1 MEGRKMSK
9 SSLSVLAKAVAS
21 KRGLTQAEAER
32 FIATMFEVAGAGIQ
46 EDKLL
51 KMKWLGTFK
60 ITSVKDRESVDVNTG
75 ERILIEGRDKIS
87 FTPDNILKEIINK
100 PFAQFETV
108 VVNDGVDFSDIDEKF
123 ANMEREEELQL
134 QKEQELQLLKGQECH
149 DEEVVQEEQN
159 AELPQ
164 KAELSQEE
172 EHSQEV
178 ELNEDLPQEEELS
191 QEEEHSQEVELNEEL
206 PQEAKK
212 SQESLLDAELESQ
225 EGGQKDELPQEV
237 NTPISEET
245 VALSSEL
252 KNAEI
257 SEDDIPETSEDNIS
271 QTSEDDIPETSEDDI
286 PETSEDN
293 ISQTSEDTISKTEE
307 NGIPEEVG
315 MLISHLKENGSA
327 AEEIERVEEA
337 KVKEEAEAPK
347 AAEAHVEKTPAEEKI
362 VVSQSDVENKKQSE
376 YDETLDEDE
385 AYASDRHHFVIPKY
399 VVALVCVVFVALL
412 GGLCWFAFIY
422 GKMQARQ
429 EQMEMQLKAIKP
441 QPQPKPKPKV
451 VAPVDT
457 AKSVA
462 SLDDKTDA
470 ENAPVN
476 GAQANNEQTDHSQLA
491 MKKKAKQDSIRMA
504 QANNAVK
511 MAEKASEYLNDPRI
525 RTGAY
530 RIVGVEKTVTVK
542 SGQTLAGLSKLYLGP
557 GMECYMQAIN
567 GCSEIKSGQ
576 KVKIPKLEL
585 KRKGKKN

>member
-1 MEGRKMSK
+1 MEGRKMNK

-87 FTPDNILKEIINK
+87 FTPDNIMKEIINK

-123 ANMEREEELQL
+123 ANMEREEELLL
-134 QKEQELQLLKGQECH
+134 QKEQERH
-149 DEEVVQEEQN
+149 DDEVVLEEQN
-159 AELPQ
+159 AEQPQELDQNVRQSREEEQSQENLPD
-164 KAELSQEE
+164 AELQSQENLPDAE
-172 EHSQEV
+172 LQSQDDGEK
-178 ELNEDLPQEEELS
+178 NDL
-191 QEEEHSQEVELNEEL
+191 
-206 PQEAKK
+206 
-212 SQESLLDAELESQ
+212 SQESLLNEELTQ
-225 EGGQKDELPQEV
+225 ENNQKVEQPQEV
-237 NTPISEET
+237 KSPISEEN

-252 KNAEI
+252 KNV
-257 SEDDIPETSEDNIS
+257 ETSADDF
-271 QTSEDDIPETSEDDI
+271 SET
-286 PETSEDN
+286 
-293 ISQTSEDTISKTEE
+293 
-307 NGIPEEVG
+307 
-315 MLISHLKENGSA
+315 
-327 AEEIERVEEA
+327 
-337 KVKEEAEAPK
+337 
-347 AAEAHVEKTPAEEKI
+347 
-362 VVSQSDVENKKQSE
+362 
-376 YDETLDEDE
+376 
-385 AYASDRHHFVIPKY
+385 YASDRHHLVIPKY

-412 GGLCWFAFIY
+412 GGLCWFAFTY

-429 EQMEMQLKAIKP
+429 EQMEMQLKATQSQSKP
-441 QPQPKPKPKV
+441 
-451 VAPVDT
+451 VAAVPVDT
-457 AKSVA
+457 EKSVA
-462 SLDDKTDA
+462 SSDEKDLSAKMDVESA
-470 ENAPVN
+470 QAN
-476 GAQANNEQTDHSQLA
+476 GAQANNAQADHAQLA

-530 RIVGVEKTVTVK
+530 RIVGVEKTVTAK

-567 GCSEIKSGQ
+567 GCSEIKTGQ

>member
-32 FIATMFEVAGAGIQ
+32 FIATMFEVAGDGIQ

-108 VVNDGVDFSDIDEKF
+108 VVNDGIDFSDIDEKF
-123 ANMEREEELQL
+123 ANMEREEEELQL
-134 QKEQELQLLKGQECH
+134 QKEQECH

-159 AELPQ
+159 AEQPQ
-164 KAELSQEE
+164 KEELSQEEEQPREE

-178 ELNEDLPQEEELS
+178 ELNEDLS
-191 QEEEHSQEVELNEEL
+191 
-206 PQEAKK
+206 QEAKK
-212 SQESLLDAELESQ
+212 SQESLLDAELQSQ
-225 EGGQKDELPQEV
+225 EGGQKDELSQEV

-257 SEDDIPETSEDNIS
+257 SEDDISETSEDNIS
-271 QTSEDDIPETSEDDI
+271 QTSD
-286 PETSEDN
+286 
-293 ISQTSEDTISKTEE
+293 DTISKTEE

-315 MLISHLKENGSA
+315 ILISHLKENESE

-337 KVKEEAEAPK
+337 KVKEEAEVPK
-347 AAEAHVEKTPAEEKI
+347 AAEAHVEKTPEEAKV
-362 VVSQSDVENKKQSE
+362 VVSQSNVENKKQPE

-385 AYASDRHHFVIPKY
+385 AYASDHHHLVIPKY
-399 VVALVCVVFVALL
+399 VVALVSVVFVALL

-462 SLDDKTDA
+462 SSDDKTDA
-470 ENAPVN
+470 ENALAN
-476 GAQANNEQTDHSQLA
+476 GAQANNEQTDHAQLA
-491 MKKKAKQDSIRMA
+491 MKKKVKQDSIRMA

-511 MAEKASEYLNDPRI
+511 MAEKASVYLNDPRI

-530 RIVGVEKTVTVK
+530 RIVGVEKTVTAK

-567 GCSEIKSGQ
+567 GCSEIKPGQ

>member
-32 FIATMFEVAGAGIQ
+32 FIATMFEVAGDGIQ

-108 VVNDGVDFSDIDEKF
+108 VVNDGIDFSDIDEKF
-123 ANMEREEELQL
+123 ANMEREEEELQL
-134 QKEQELQLLKGQECH
+134 QKEQECH
-149 DEEVVQEEQN
+149 DEEVVKEEQ
-159 AELPQ
+159 PR
-164 KAELSQEE
+164 EE

-178 ELNEDLPQEEELS
+178 EQNENLS
-191 QEEEHSQEVELNEEL
+191 
-206 PQEAKK
+206 QEAKK
-212 SQESLLDAELESQ
+212 SQESLLDAELQSQ
-225 EGGQKDELPQEV
+225 EGGQKDELSQEA

-257 SEDDIPETSEDNIS
+257 SEDDISETSEDNIS
-271 QTSEDDIPETSEDDI
+271 QTSD
-286 PETSEDN
+286 
-293 ISQTSEDTISKTEE
+293 DTISKTEE

-315 MLISHLKENGSA
+315 MLISHLKENESE
-327 AEEIERVEEA
+327 AEEIERVEEV
-337 KVKEEAEAPK
+337 KVKEEAEVPK
-347 AAEAHVEKTPAEEKI
+347 AAEAHVEKTPAEAKV
-362 VVSQSDVENKKQSE
+362 VVSQSNVENKKQPE

-385 AYASDRHHFVIPKY
+385 AYASDRHHLVIPKY
-399 VVALVCVVFVALL
+399 VVALVSVVFVALL

-441 QPQPKPKPKV
+441 QPQPKPKPTV

-462 SLDDKTDA
+462 SSDDKTDA
-470 ENAPVN
+470 ENVQAN
-476 GAQANNEQTDHSQLA
+476 GAQANNEQTDHAQLA

-511 MAEKASEYLNDPRI
+511 MAEKASVYLNDPRI

-530 RIVGVEKTVTVK
+530 RIVGVEKTVTAK

-567 GCSEIKSGQ
+567 GCSEIKPGQ

>member
-32 FIATMFEVAGAGIQ
+32 FIATMFEVAGDGIQ

-108 VVNDGVDFSDIDEKF
+108 VVNDGIDFSDIDEKF
-123 ANMEREEELQL
+123 ANMEREEEELQL
-134 QKEQELQLLKGQECH
+134 QKEQECHDEKEQECH

-159 AELPQ
+159 AEQPQ
-164 KAELSQEE
+164 KEDLSQEEEQPREE
-172 EHSQEV
+172 EHSQEF
-178 ELNEDLPQEEELS
+178 ELNEDLS
-191 QEEEHSQEVELNEEL
+191 
-206 PQEAKK
+206 QEAKK
-212 SQESLLDAELESQ
+212 SQESLLDAELQSQ
-225 EGGQKDELPQEV
+225 EGGQKDELSQEA

-257 SEDDIPETSEDNIS
+257 SEDDISETSEDNIS
-271 QTSEDDIPETSEDDI
+271 QTSD
-286 PETSEDN
+286 
-293 ISQTSEDTISKTEE
+293 DTISKTEE

-315 MLISHLKENGSA
+315 ILISHLKENESE

-337 KVKEEAEAPK
+337 KVKEEPEVPK
-347 AAEAHVEKTPAEEKI
+347 AAEAHVEKTPAEAK
-362 VVSQSDVENKKQSE
+362 VVASQSNVEDKKQPE
-376 YDETLDEDE
+376 YAETLDEDE
-385 AYASDRHHFVIPKY
+385 AYASDHHHLVIPKY
-399 VVALVCVVFVALL
+399 VVALVSVVFVALL

-441 QPQPKPKPKV
+441 QPQPKPKPTV

-462 SLDDKTDA
+462 SSDDKTDA
-470 ENAPVN
+470 ENALAN
-476 GAQANNEQTDHSQLA
+476 GAQANNEQTDHAQLA

-511 MAEKASEYLNDPRI
+511 MAEKASVYLNDPRI

-530 RIVGVEKTVTVK
+530 RIVGVEKTVTAK

-567 GCSEIKSGQ
+567 GCSEIKPGQ

>member
-32 FIATMFEVAGAGIQ
+32 FIATMFEVAGDGIQ

-108 VVNDGVDFSDIDEKF
+108 VVNDGIDFSDIDEKF
-123 ANMEREEELQL
+123 ANMEREEEELQL
-134 QKEQELQLLKGQECH
+134 QKEQECH

-159 AELPQ
+159 AEQPQ
-164 KAELSQEE
+164 K
-172 EHSQEV
+172 
-178 ELNEDLPQEEELS
+178 EELS
-191 QEEEHSQEVELNEEL
+191 QEEEHSQEVELNENL
-206 PQEAKK
+206 SQEAKK
-212 SQESLLDAELESQ
+212 SQESLLDAELQSQ
-225 EGGQKDELPQEV
+225 EGGQKDELSQEV

-257 SEDDIPETSEDNIS
+257 SEDDISETSEDNIS
-271 QTSEDDIPETSEDDI
+271 QTSD
-286 PETSEDN
+286 
-293 ISQTSEDTISKTEE
+293 DTISKTEE

-315 MLISHLKENGSA
+315 MLISHLKENKSE

-337 KVKEEAEAPK
+337 KVKEEAEVPK
-347 AAEAHVEKTPAEEKI
+347 AAEAHVEKTPAEEKV
-362 VVSQSDVENKKQSE
+362 VVSQSNVENKKQSE

-412 GGLCWFAFIY
+412 GGLCWFAFTY

-462 SLDDKTDA
+462 SSDDKTDA
-470 ENAPVN
+470 ENVLAN
-476 GAQANNEQTDHSQLA
+476 GAQANNEQTDHAQLA

-511 MAEKASEYLNDPRI
+511 MAEKASVYLNDPRI

-530 RIVGVEKTVTVK
+530 RIVGVEKTMTAK

-567 GCSEIKSGQ
+567 GCSEIKPGQ

>member
-32 FIATMFEVAGAGIQ
+32 FIATMFEVAGDGIQ

-108 VVNDGVDFSDIDEKF
+108 VVNDGIDFSDIDEKF
-123 ANMEREEELQL
+123 ANMEREEEELQL
-134 QKEQELQLLKGQECH
+134 QKEQECH
-149 DEEVVQEEQN
+149 DEEVVQEEQ
-159 AELPQ
+159 PQ
-164 KAELSQEE
+164 K
-172 EHSQEV
+172 
-178 ELNEDLPQEEELS
+178 EELS
-191 QEEEHSQEVELNEEL
+191 QEEEQ
-206 PQEAKK
+206 PR
-212 SQESLLDAELESQ
+212 ESLLDAELQSQ
-225 EGGQKDELPQEV
+225 EGGQKDELSQEA

-257 SEDDIPETSEDNIS
+257 SEDNISVTSEDNIS
-271 QTSEDDIPETSEDDI
+271 QTSD
-286 PETSEDN
+286 
-293 ISQTSEDTISKTEE
+293 DTISKTEE

-315 MLISHLKENGSA
+315 MLISHLKENKSE

-337 KVKEEAEAPK
+337 KVKEEAEVPK
-347 AAEAHVEKTPAEEKI
+347 AAEAYVEETPAEAK
-362 VVSQSDVENKKQSE
+362 VVASQSNVENKKQPE

-385 AYASDRHHFVIPKY
+385 AHASDRHHLVIPKY
-399 VVALVCVVFVALL
+399 VVALVSVVFVALL

-462 SLDDKTDA
+462 SSDDKTDA
-470 ENAPVN
+470 ENALAN
-476 GAQANNEQTDHSQLA
+476 GAQTDNEQTDHAQLA

-511 MAEKASEYLNDPRI
+511 MAEKASVYLNDPRI

-530 RIVGVEKTVTVK
+530 RIVGVEKTVTAK
-542 SGQTLAGLSKLYLGP
+542 SGQTLAGLSKLYLGS

-567 GCSEIKSGQ
+567 GCSEIKPGQ

>member
-32 FIATMFEVAGAGIQ
+32 FIATMFEVAGDGIQ

-108 VVNDGVDFSDIDEKF
+108 VVNDGIDFSDIDEKF
-123 ANMEREEELQL
+123 ANMEREEEELQL
-134 QKEQELQLLKGQECH
+134 QKEQECH

-159 AELPQ
+159 AEQPQ
-164 KAELSQEE
+164 KEELPREE

-178 ELNEDLPQEEELS
+178 GLNEDLS
-191 QEEEHSQEVELNEEL
+191 
-206 PQEAKK
+206 QEAKK
-212 SQESLLDAELESQ
+212 SQESLLDAELQSQ
-225 EGGQKDELPQEV
+225 EGGQKDDLSQEA

-257 SEDDIPETSEDNIS
+257 SEDDISETSEDNIS
-271 QTSEDDIPETSEDDI
+271 QTSD
-286 PETSEDN
+286 
-293 ISQTSEDTISKTEE
+293 DTISKTEE

-315 MLISHLKENGSA
+315 MLISHLKKNESE

-337 KVKEEAEAPK
+337 KVKEEAEVPK
-347 AAEAHVEKTPAEEKI
+347 AAEAHVEKTPAEAK
-362 VVSQSDVENKKQSE
+362 VVASQSNVEDKKQPE

-385 AYASDRHHFVIPKY
+385 AYASDHHHLVIPKY
-399 VVALVCVVFVALL
+399 VVALVSVVFVALL

-441 QPQPKPKPKV
+441 HPQPKPKPTV

-462 SLDDKTDA
+462 SSDDKTDA
-470 ENAPVN
+470 ANALAN
-476 GAQANNEQTDHSQLA
+476 GAQANNEQTDHAQLA

-511 MAEKASEYLNDPRI
+511 MAEKASVYLNDPRI

-530 RIVGVEKTVTVK
+530 RIVGVEKTVTAK

-567 GCSEIKSGQ
+567 GCSEIKPGQ

>member
-1 MEGRKMSK
+1 MSK

-32 FIATMFEVAGAGIQ
+32 FIATMFEVAGDGIQ

-87 FTPDNILKEIINK
+87 FTPDNILKEIVNK

-108 VVNDGVDFSDIDEKF
+108 VVNDGIDFSDIDEKF
-123 ANMEREEELQL
+123 ANMEREEEELQL
-134 QKEQELQLLKGQECH
+134 QKEQECH
-149 DEEVVQEEQN
+149 DEEMVQEEQN
-159 AELPQ
+159 AEQPQ
-164 KAELSQEE
+164 
-172 EHSQEV
+172 
-178 ELNEDLPQEEELS
+178 NEDLS
-191 QEEEHSQEVELNEEL
+191 
-206 PQEAKK
+206 QEAKK
-212 SQESLLDAELESQ
+212 SQESLLDAELQSL
-225 EGGQKDELPQEV
+225 EGGQKDELSQEV

-257 SEDDIPETSEDNIS
+257 SEDDISETSEDNIS
-271 QTSEDDIPETSEDDI
+271 QTSD
-286 PETSEDN
+286 
-293 ISQTSEDTISKTEE
+293 DTISKTEE

-315 MLISHLKENGSA
+315 MLISHLKKNESE
-327 AEEIERVEEA
+327 AEEIEKVEET
-337 KVKEEAEAPK
+337 KVKEEAEVPK
-347 AAEAHVEKTPAEEKI
+347 AAEAHVEKTPEEAKV
-362 VVSQSDVENKKQSE
+362 VVSQSNVENKKQPE

-385 AYASDRHHFVIPKY
+385 AYASDHHHLVIPKY
-399 VVALVCVVFVALL
+399 VVALVSVVFVALL

-441 QPQPKPKPKV
+441 QPQPKPKPTV

-462 SLDDKTDA
+462 SSDDKTDA
-470 ENAPVN
+470 ENVLAN
-476 GAQANNEQTDHSQLA
+476 GAQANNEQTDHAQLA

-511 MAEKASEYLNDPRI
+511 MAEKASVYLNDPRI

-530 RIVGVEKTVTVK
+530 RIVGVEKTVTAK

-567 GCSEIKSGQ
+567 GCSEIKPGQ

>member
-32 FIATMFEVAGAGIQ
+32 FIATMFEVAGDGIQ

-108 VVNDGVDFSDIDEKF
+108 VVNDGIDFSDIDEKF
-123 ANMEREEELQL
+123 ANMEREEEELQL
-134 QKEQELQLLKGQECH
+134 QKEQECH

-159 AELPQ
+159 AEQPQ
-164 KAELSQEE
+164 KEELSQEEEQPREE

-178 ELNEDLPQEEELS
+178 ELNEDLS
-191 QEEEHSQEVELNEEL
+191 
-206 PQEAKK
+206 QEAKK
-212 SQESLLDAELESQ
+212 SQESLLDAELQSQ
-225 EGGQKDELPQEV
+225 EGGQKDELSQEA

-257 SEDDIPETSEDNIS
+257 SEDDISETSEDNIS
-271 QTSEDDIPETSEDDI
+271 QTSD
-286 PETSEDN
+286 
-293 ISQTSEDTISKTEE
+293 DTISKTEE

-315 MLISHLKENGSA
+315 MLISHLKKNESE

-337 KVKEEAEAPK
+337 KVKEEAEVPK
-347 AAEAHVEKTPAEEKI
+347 AAEAHVEKTPEEAK
-362 VVSQSDVENKKQSE
+362 VVASQSNVEDKKQPE
-376 YDETLDEDE
+376 YDETFDEDE
-385 AYASDRHHFVIPKY
+385 AYASDHHHLVIPKY
-399 VVALVCVVFVALL
+399 VVALVSVVFVALL

-441 QPQPKPKPKV
+441 QPQPKPKPTV

-462 SLDDKTDA
+462 SSDDKTDA
-470 ENAPVN
+470 ENALAN
-476 GAQANNEQTDHSQLA
+476 GAQTNNEQTDHAQLA

-511 MAEKASEYLNDPRI
+511 MAEKASVYLNDPRI

-530 RIVGVEKTVTVK
+530 RIVGVEKTMTAK
-542 SGQTLAGLSKLYLGP
+542 SGQTLAGLSKHYLGP

-567 GCSEIKSGQ
+567 GCSEIKPGQ

>member
-1 MEGRKMSK
+1 MSK

-32 FIATMFEVAGAGIQ
+32 FIATMFEVAGDGIQ

-108 VVNDGVDFSDIDEKF
+108 VVNDGIDFSDIDEKF
-123 ANMEREEELQL
+123 ANMEREEEELQL
-134 QKEQELQLLKGQECH
+134 QKEQECH

-159 AELPQ
+159 AEQPQ
-164 KAELSQEE
+164 KEELSQEEEQPREE

-178 ELNEDLPQEEELS
+178 ELNEDLS
-191 QEEEHSQEVELNEEL
+191 
-206 PQEAKK
+206 QEAKK
-212 SQESLLDAELESQ
+212 SQESLLDAELQSQ
-225 EGGQKDELPQEV
+225 EGGQKDELSQEA

-257 SEDDIPETSEDNIS
+257 SEDDISETSEDNIS
-271 QTSEDDIPETSEDDI
+271 QTSD
-286 PETSEDN
+286 
-293 ISQTSEDTISKTEE
+293 DTISKTEE

-315 MLISHLKENGSA
+315 ILISHLKENESE

-337 KVKEEAEAPK
+337 KVKEEAEVPK
-347 AAEAHVEKTPAEEKI
+347 AAEAHVEKTPEEAKV
-362 VVSQSDVENKKQSE
+362 VVSQSNVENKKQPE

-385 AYASDRHHFVIPKY
+385 AYASDRHHLVIPKY
-399 VVALVCVVFVALL
+399 VVALVSVVFVALL

-441 QPQPKPKPKV
+441 QPQPKPKPTV

-462 SLDDKTDA
+462 SSDDKTDA
-470 ENAPVN
+470 ENALAN
-476 GAQANNEQTDHSQLA
+476 GAQANNEQTDHAQLA

-511 MAEKASEYLNDPRI
+511 MAEKASVYLNDPRI

-530 RIVGVEKTVTVK
+530 RIVGVEKTVTAK

-567 GCSEIKSGQ
+567 GCSEIKPGQ

>member
-1 MEGRKMSK
+1 MSK

-32 FIATMFEVAGAGIQ
+32 FIATMFEVAGDGIQ

-108 VVNDGVDFSDIDEKF
+108 VVNDGIDFSDIDEKF
-123 ANMEREEELQL
+123 ANMEREEEELQL
-134 QKEQELQLLKGQECH
+134 QKEQECH

-164 KAELSQEE
+164 KEELSQEEEQPREE

-178 ELNEDLPQEEELS
+178 ELNENLS
-191 QEEEHSQEVELNEEL
+191 
-206 PQEAKK
+206 QEAKK
-212 SQESLLDAELESQ
+212 SQESLLDAELQSQ
-225 EGGQKDELPQEV
+225 EGGQKDELSQEV

-257 SEDDIPETSEDNIS
+257 SEDDISETSEDNIS
-271 QTSEDDIPETSEDDI
+271 QTSD
-286 PETSEDN
+286 
-293 ISQTSEDTISKTEE
+293 DTISKTEE

-315 MLISHLKENGSA
+315 MLISHLKKNESE
-327 AEEIERVEEA
+327 AEEIEKVEET
-337 KVKEEAEAPK
+337 KVKEEAEVPK
-347 AAEAHVEKTPAEEKI
+347 AAEAHVEKTPEEAKV
-362 VVSQSDVENKKQSE
+362 VVSQSNVENKKQPE

-385 AYASDRHHFVIPKY
+385 AYASDHHHLVIPKY
-399 VVALVCVVFVALL
+399 VVALVSVVFVALL

-441 QPQPKPKPKV
+441 HPQPKTKPTV

-462 SLDDKTDA
+462 SSDDKTDA
-470 ENAPVN
+470 ENALAN
-476 GAQANNEQTDHSQLA
+476 GAQANNEQTDHAQLA

-511 MAEKASEYLNDPRI
+511 MAEKASVYLNDPRI

-530 RIVGVEKTVTVK
+530 RIVGVEKTVTAK
-542 SGQTLAGLSKLYLGP
+542 SGQTLAGLSKHYLGP

-567 GCSEIKSGQ
+567 GCSEIKPGQ

>member
-1 MEGRKMSK
+1 MSK

-32 FIATMFEVAGAGIQ
+32 FIATMFEVAGDGIQ

-75 ERILIEGRDKIS
+75 ERILIEGRDKTS

-108 VVNDGVDFSDIDEKF
+108 VVNDGIDFSDIDEKF
-123 ANMEREEELQL
+123 ANMEREEEELQL
-134 QKEQELQLLKGQECH
+134 QKEQECH
-149 DEEVVQEEQN
+149 DEEVVQEEQ
-159 AELPQ
+159 PQ
-164 KAELSQEE
+164 KEELSQEEEQPREE

-178 ELNEDLPQEEELS
+178 ELNEDLS
-191 QEEEHSQEVELNEEL
+191 
-206 PQEAKK
+206 QEAKK
-212 SQESLLDAELESQ
+212 SQESLLDAELHSQ
-225 EGGQKDELPQEV
+225 EGGQKDELSQEA

-257 SEDDIPETSEDNIS
+257 SEDNISVTSEDNIS
-271 QTSEDDIPETSEDDI
+271 QTSD
-286 PETSEDN
+286 
-293 ISQTSEDTISKTEE
+293 DTISKTEE

-315 MLISHLKENGSA
+315 MLISHLKENKSE

-337 KVKEEAEAPK
+337 KVKEEAEVPK
-347 AAEAHVEKTPAEEKI
+347 AAEAYVEETPTEAKV
-362 VVSQSDVENKKQSE
+362 VVSQSNVENKKQPE

-385 AYASDRHHFVIPKY
+385 AHASDRHHLVIPKY
-399 VVALVCVVFVALL
+399 VVALVSVVFVALL

-441 QPQPKPKPKV
+441 QPQPKPKPTV
-451 VAPVDT
+451 VAPVDI

-462 SLDDKTDA
+462 SSDDKTDA
-470 ENAPVN
+470 ENVLAN
-476 GAQANNEQTDHSQLA
+476 GAQANNEQTDHAQLA

-511 MAEKASEYLNDPRI
+511 MAEKASVYLNDPRI

-530 RIVGVEKTVTVK
+530 RIVGVEKTVTAK

-567 GCSEIKSGQ
+567 GCSEIKPGQ

>member
-1 MEGRKMSK
+1 MSK

-32 FIATMFEVAGAGIQ
+32 FIATMFEVAGDGIQ

-108 VVNDGVDFSDIDEKF
+108 VVNDGIDFSDIDEKF
-123 ANMEREEELQL
+123 ANMEREEEELQL
-134 QKEQELQLLKGQECH
+134 QKEQECH
-149 DEEVVQEEQN
+149 DEELVQEEQN

-164 KAELSQEE
+164 KEDLSQEEEQPREE

-178 ELNEDLPQEEELS
+178 ELNENLS
-191 QEEEHSQEVELNEEL
+191 
-206 PQEAKK
+206 QEAKK
-212 SQESLLDAELESQ
+212 SQESLLDAELQSQ
-225 EGGQKDELPQEV
+225 EGGQKDELSQEA

-257 SEDDIPETSEDNIS
+257 SEDDISETSEDNIS
-271 QTSEDDIPETSEDDI
+271 QTSD
-286 PETSEDN
+286 
-293 ISQTSEDTISKTEE
+293 DTISKTEE

-315 MLISHLKENGSA
+315 MLISHLKENKSE
-327 AEEIERVEEA
+327 AEKIERVEEA
-337 KVKEEAEAPK
+337 KVKEEAEVPK
-347 AAEAHVEKTPAEEKI
+347 AAEAYVEETPAEAKV
-362 VVSQSDVENKKQSE
+362 VVSQTNVENKKQPE

-385 AYASDRHHFVIPKY
+385 AYASDRHHLVIPKY
-399 VVALVCVVFVALL
+399 VVALVSVVFVALL

-462 SLDDKTDA
+462 SSDDKTDA
-470 ENAPVN
+470 ENVLAN
-476 GAQANNEQTDHSQLA
+476 GAQTNNEQADHAQLA

-511 MAEKASEYLNDPRI
+511 MAEKASVYLNDPRI

-530 RIVGVEKTVTVK
+530 RIVGVEKTVTAK

-567 GCSEIKSGQ
+567 GCSEIKPGQ
-576 KVKIPKLEL
+576 KVKIPKLKL

>member
-1 MEGRKMSK
+1 MNK

-134 QKEQELQLLKGQECH
+134 QKEQERH
-149 DEEVVQEEQN
+149 DDEVVLEEQN
-159 AELPQ
+159 AEQPQELDQNVRQSREEEQSQENLPD
-164 KAELSQEE
+164 AELQSQENLPDAE
-172 EHSQEV
+172 LQSQENLPDA
-178 ELNEDLPQEEELS
+178 ELQS
-191 QEEEHSQEVELNEEL
+191 QENLSDAELQSQENNLSDAELQS
-206 PQEAKK
+206 QENLSDAKLQSQDDGEK
-212 SQESLLDAELESQ
+212 NDLSQESLLNEELTQ
-225 EGGQKDELPQEV
+225 ENNQKVEQPQEV
-237 NTPISEET
+237 KSPISEEN

-252 KNAEI
+252 KNV
-257 SEDDIPETSEDNIS
+257 ETSADDF
-271 QTSEDDIPETSEDDI
+271 SET
-286 PETSEDN
+286 
-293 ISQTSEDTISKTEE
+293 
-307 NGIPEEVG
+307 
-315 MLISHLKENGSA
+315 
-327 AEEIERVEEA
+327 
-337 KVKEEAEAPK
+337 
-347 AAEAHVEKTPAEEKI
+347 
-362 VVSQSDVENKKQSE
+362 
-376 YDETLDEDE
+376 
-385 AYASDRHHFVIPKY
+385 YASDRHHLVIPKY

-412 GGLCWFAFIY
+412 GGLCWFAFTY

-441 QPQPKPKPKV
+441 QPQPKPKPTV

-457 AKSVA
+457 AKSVV
-462 SLDDKTDA
+462 SSDDKTDA
-470 ENAPVN
+470 ENAQAN
-476 GAQANNEQTDHSQLA
+476 GAQANNAQADHAQLA

-530 RIVGVEKTVTVK
+530 RIVGVEKTVTAK

-567 GCSEIKSGQ
+567 GCSEIKTGQ
-576 KVKIPKLEL
+576 KVKVPKLEL

>member
-1 MEGRKMSK
+1 MEGRKMNK

-134 QKEQELQLLKGQECH
+134 QKEQERH
-149 DEEVVQEEQN
+149 DDEVVLEEQN
-159 AELPQ
+159 AEQPQELDQNVRQSREEEQSQENLPD
-164 KAELSQEE
+164 AELQSQENLPDAE
-172 EHSQEV
+172 LQSQENLPDA
-178 ELNEDLPQEEELS
+178 ELQS
-191 QEEEHSQEVELNEEL
+191 QENLSDAELQSQENLSDAELQSQENNLSDAEL
-206 PQEAKK
+206 QSQENLSDAKLQSQDDGEK
-212 SQESLLDAELESQ
+212 NDLSQESLLNEELTQ
-225 EGGQKDELPQEV
+225 ENNQKVEQPQEV
-237 NTPISEET
+237 KSPISEEN

-252 KNAEI
+252 KNV
-257 SEDDIPETSEDNIS
+257 ETSADDF
-271 QTSEDDIPETSEDDI
+271 SET
-286 PETSEDN
+286 
-293 ISQTSEDTISKTEE
+293 
-307 NGIPEEVG
+307 
-315 MLISHLKENGSA
+315 
-327 AEEIERVEEA
+327 
-337 KVKEEAEAPK
+337 
-347 AAEAHVEKTPAEEKI
+347 
-362 VVSQSDVENKKQSE
+362 
-376 YDETLDEDE
+376 
-385 AYASDRHHFVIPKY
+385 YASDRHHLVIPKY

-412 GGLCWFAFIY
+412 GGLCWFAFTY

-441 QPQPKPKPKV
+441 QPQPKPKPTV

-457 AKSVA
+457 AKSVV
-462 SLDDKTDA
+462 SSDDKTDA
-470 ENAPVN
+470 ENAQAN
-476 GAQANNEQTDHSQLA
+476 GAQANNAQADHAQLA

-530 RIVGVEKTVTVK
+530 RIVGVEKTVTAK

-567 GCSEIKSGQ
+567 GCSEIKTGQ
-576 KVKIPKLEL
+576 KVKVPKLEL

>member
-32 FIATMFEVAGAGIQ
+32 FIATMFEVAGDGIQ

-108 VVNDGVDFSDIDEKF
+108 VVNDGIDFSDIDEKF
-123 ANMEREEELQL
+123 ANMEREEEELQL
-134 QKEQELQLLKGQECH
+134 QKEQECH

-164 KAELSQEE
+164 KEDLSQEE
-172 EHSQEV
+172 EQPREEDLSQEV
-178 ELNEDLPQEEELS
+178 ELNEDLS
-191 QEEEHSQEVELNEEL
+191 
-206 PQEAKK
+206 QEAKK
-212 SQESLLDAELESQ
+212 SQESLLDAELQSQ
-225 EGGQKDELPQEV
+225 EGGQKDELSQEV

-257 SEDDIPETSEDNIS
+257 SEDDISETSEDNIS
-271 QTSEDDIPETSEDDI
+271 QTSD
-286 PETSEDN
+286 
-293 ISQTSEDTISKTEE
+293 DTISKTEE

-315 MLISHLKENGSA
+315 MLISHLKKNESE

-337 KVKEEAEAPK
+337 KVKEEAEVPK
-347 AAEAHVEKTPAEEKI
+347 AAEVHFEKTPEEAKV
-362 VVSQSDVENKKQSE
+362 VVSQSNVENKKQPE

-385 AYASDRHHFVIPKY
+385 AYASDHHHLVIPKY
-399 VVALVCVVFVALL
+399 VVALVSVVFVALL

-441 QPQPKPKPKV
+441 QPQPKPKPTV

-462 SLDDKTDA
+462 SSDDKTDA
-470 ENAPVN
+470 ENALAN
-476 GAQANNEQTDHSQLA
+476 GAQANNEQTDHAQLA

-511 MAEKASEYLNDPRI
+511 MAEKASVYLNDPRI

-530 RIVGVEKTVTVK
+530 RIVGVEKTVTAK

-567 GCSEIKSGQ
+567 GCSEIKPGQ

>member
-87 FTPDNILKEIINK
+87 FTPDNIMKEIINK

-123 ANMEREEELQL
+123 ANMEREEELLL
-134 QKEQELQLLKGQECH
+134 QKEQERH
-149 DEEVVQEEQN
+149 DDEVVLEEQN
-159 AELPQ
+159 AEQPQ
-164 KAELSQEE
+164 KEELSQEEEQPREE

-178 ELNEDLPQEEELS
+178 ELNEDLS
-191 QEEEHSQEVELNEEL
+191 
-206 PQEAKK
+206 QEAKK
-212 SQESLLDAELESQ
+212 SQESLLDAELQSQ
-225 EGGQKDELPQEV
+225 EGGQKDELSQEV

-257 SEDDIPETSEDNIS
+257 SEDNISETSEDNIS
-271 QTSEDDIPETSEDDI
+271 QTSD
-286 PETSEDN
+286 
-293 ISQTSEDTISKTEE
+293 DTISKTEE

-315 MLISHLKENGSA
+315 MLISHLKENESE

-337 KVKEEAEAPK
+337 KVKEEAEVPK
-347 AAEAHVEKTPAEEKI
+347 AEEAHVEETPAEAKV
-362 VVSQSDVENKKQSE
+362 VVSQSNVENKKQPE
-376 YDETLDEDE
+376 YDETFDEDE

-399 VVALVCVVFVALL
+399 VVALVSVVFVALL
-412 GGLCWFAFIY
+412 GGLCWFAFVY

-441 QPQPKPKPKV
+441 QPQPKPKPTV

-462 SLDDKTDA
+462 SSDDKTDA
-470 ENAPVN
+470 ENVLAN
-476 GAQANNEQTDHSQLA
+476 GAQANNEQTDHAQLA

-511 MAEKASEYLNDPRI
+511 MAEKASVYFNDPRI

-530 RIVGVEKTVTVK
+530 RIVGVEKTVTAK

-567 GCSEIKSGQ
+567 GCSEIKTGQ

>member
-1 MEGRKMSK
+1 MSK

-32 FIATMFEVAGAGIQ
+32 FIATMFEVAGDGIQ

-108 VVNDGVDFSDIDEKF
+108 VVNDGIEFSDIDEKF
-123 ANMEREEELQL
+123 ANMEREEEELQL
-134 QKEQELQLLKGQECH
+134 QKEQECH

-159 AELPQ
+159 AEQPQ
-164 KAELSQEE
+164 KEELSQEE
-172 EHSQEV
+172 EQPQEEDLSQEV
-178 ELNEDLPQEEELS
+178 ELNEDLS
-191 QEEEHSQEVELNEEL
+191 
-206 PQEAKK
+206 QEAKK
-212 SQESLLDAELESQ
+212 SQESLLDAELQSQ
-225 EGGQKDELPQEV
+225 EGGQKDELSQEV

-257 SEDDIPETSEDNIS
+257 SEDDISETSEDNIS
-271 QTSEDDIPETSEDDI
+271 QTSD
-286 PETSEDN
+286 
-293 ISQTSEDTISKTEE
+293 DTISKTEE

-315 MLISHLKENGSA
+315 MLISHLKKNESE

-337 KVKEEAEAPK
+337 KVKEEAEVPK
-347 AAEAHVEKTPAEEKI
+347 AAEAHVEKTPAEAN
-362 VVSQSDVENKKQSE
+362 VVASQSNVEDKKQPE
-376 YDETLDEDE
+376 YDETFDEDE
-385 AYASDRHHFVIPKY
+385 AYASDHHHLVIPKY
-399 VVALVCVVFVALL
+399 VVALVSVVFVALL

-441 QPQPKPKPKV
+441 QPQPKPKPTV

-462 SLDDKTDA
+462 SSDDKTDA
-470 ENAPVN
+470 ENVLAN
-476 GAQANNEQTDHSQLA
+476 GAQTNNEQTDHAQLA

-511 MAEKASEYLNDPRI
+511 MAEKASVYLNDPRI

-530 RIVGVEKTVTVK
+530 RIVGVEKTVTAK

-567 GCSEIKSGQ
+567 GCSEIKPGQ

>member
-1 MEGRKMSK
+1 MSK

-32 FIATMFEVAGAGIQ
+32 FIATMFEVAGDGIQ

-108 VVNDGVDFSDIDEKF
+108 VVNDGIDFSDIDEKF
-123 ANMEREEELQL
+123 ANMEREEEELQL
-134 QKEQELQLLKGQECH
+134 QKEQECH
-149 DEEVVQEEQN
+149 DEEVVQEEQ
-159 AELPQ
+159 PQ
-164 KAELSQEE
+164 K
-172 EHSQEV
+172 
-178 ELNEDLPQEEELS
+178 EELS
-191 QEEEHSQEVELNEEL
+191 QEEEQ
-206 PQEAKK
+206 P
-212 SQESLLDAELESQ
+212 QESLLDAELQSQ
-225 EGGQKDELPQEV
+225 EGGQKDELSQEA

-257 SEDDIPETSEDNIS
+257 SEDNISVTSEDNIS
-271 QTSEDDIPETSEDDI
+271 QTSD
-286 PETSEDN
+286 
-293 ISQTSEDTISKTEE
+293 DTISKTEE

-315 MLISHLKENGSA
+315 MLISHLKENKSE

-337 KVKEEAEAPK
+337 KVKEEAEVPK
-347 AAEAHVEKTPAEEKI
+347 AAEAHVEKTPEEAKV
-362 VVSQSDVENKKQSE
+362 VVSQSNVENKKQPE

-385 AYASDRHHFVIPKY
+385 AYASDHHHLVIPKY
-399 VVALVCVVFVALL
+399 VVALVSVVFVALL

-441 QPQPKPKPKV
+441 QPQPKPKPTV

-462 SLDDKTDA
+462 SSDDKTDA
-470 ENAPVN
+470 ENALAN
-476 GAQANNEQTDHSQLA
+476 GAQANNEQTDHAQLA

-511 MAEKASEYLNDPRI
+511 MAEKASVYLNDPRI

-530 RIVGVEKTVTVK
+530 RIVGVEKTVTAK
-542 SGQTLAGLSKLYLGP
+542 SSQTLAGLSKLYLGP

-567 GCSEIKSGQ
+567 GCSEIKPGQ

>member
-1 MEGRKMSK
+1 MEGRKMNK

-87 FTPDNILKEIINK
+87 FTPDNIMKEIINK

-123 ANMEREEELQL
+123 ANMEREEEELRL
-134 QKEQELQLLKGQECH
+134 QKEQECH

-159 AELPQ
+159 AEQPQ
-164 KAELSQEE
+164 KEELSQEEEQPQEE

-178 ELNEDLPQEEELS
+178 ELNENLS
-191 QEEEHSQEVELNEEL
+191 
-206 PQEAKK
+206 QEAKK
-212 SQESLLDAELESQ
+212 SQESLLNAELQSQ
-225 EGGQKDELPQEV
+225 EGGQKDELSQEV

-257 SEDDIPETSEDNIS
+257 SEDDISETSEDNIS
-271 QTSEDDIPETSEDDI
+271 QTSD
-286 PETSEDN
+286 
-293 ISQTSEDTISKTEE
+293 DTISKTEE

-315 MLISHLKENGSA
+315 MLISHLKENESE
-327 AEEIERVEEA
+327 AEERVEEA
-337 KVKEEAEAPK
+337 KVKEEAEVPK
-347 AAEAHVEKTPAEEKI
+347 AAEAHVEKTPAEAKV
-362 VVSQSDVENKKQSE
+362 VVSQSNVENKKQPE

-385 AYASDRHHFVIPKY
+385 AYASDHHHLVIPKY
-399 VVALVCVVFVALL
+399 VVALVSVVFVALL

-422 GKMQARQ
+422 GRMQARQ

-462 SLDDKTDA
+462 SSDDKTDA
-470 ENAPVN
+470 ENVLAN
-476 GAQANNEQTDHSQLA
+476 GAQANNEQTDHAQLA

-511 MAEKASEYLNDPRI
+511 MAEKASVYLNDPRI

-530 RIVGVEKTVTVK
+530 RIVGVEKTVTAK

-567 GCSEIKSGQ
+567 GCSEIKPGQ

>member
-32 FIATMFEVAGAGIQ
+32 FIATMFEVAGDGIQ

-108 VVNDGVDFSDIDEKF
+108 VVNDGIDFSDIDEKF
-123 ANMEREEELQL
+123 ANMEREEEELQL
-134 QKEQELQLLKGQECH
+134 QKEQECH
-149 DEEVVQEEQN
+149 DEEVVQEEQ
-159 AELPQ
+159 PQ
-164 KAELSQEE
+164 KEELSQEEEQPREE

-178 ELNEDLPQEEELS
+178 ELNEDLS
-191 QEEEHSQEVELNEEL
+191 
-206 PQEAKK
+206 QEAKK
-212 SQESLLDAELESQ
+212 SQESLLDAELQSQ
-225 EGGQKDELPQEV
+225 EGGKKDELSQEA

-257 SEDDIPETSEDNIS
+257 SEDDISETSEDNIS
-271 QTSEDDIPETSEDDI
+271 QTSD
-286 PETSEDN
+286 
-293 ISQTSEDTISKTEE
+293 DTISKTEE

-315 MLISHLKENGSA
+315 MLISHLKENKSE
-327 AEEIERVEEA
+327 AEEIERVEET
-337 KVKEEAEAPK
+337 KVKEEAEVPK
-347 AAEAHVEKTPAEEKI
+347 AAEAHVEKTPEEAKV
-362 VVSQSDVENKKQSE
+362 VVSQSNVENKKQPG

-385 AYASDRHHFVIPKY
+385 AYASDRHHLVIPKY
-399 VVALVCVVFVALL
+399 VVALVSVVFVALL

-441 QPQPKPKPKV
+441 QPQPKPKPTV

-462 SLDDKTDA
+462 SSDDKTDA
-470 ENAPVN
+470 ENVLAN
-476 GAQANNEQTDHSQLA
+476 GAQANNEQTDHAQLA

-511 MAEKASEYLNDPRI
+511 MAEKASVYLNDPRI

-530 RIVGVEKTVTVK
+530 RIMGVEKTVTAK

-567 GCSEIKSGQ
+567 GCSEIKPGQ

>member
-1 MEGRKMSK
+1 MSK

-32 FIATMFEVAGAGIQ
+32 FIATMFEVAGDGIQ

-108 VVNDGVDFSDIDEKF
+108 VVNDGIDFSDIDEKF
-123 ANMEREEELQL
+123 ANMEGEEEELQL
-134 QKEQELQLLKGQECH
+134 QKEQECH

-159 AELPQ
+159 AEQPQ
-164 KAELSQEE
+164 KEELSQVEE
-172 EHSQEV
+172 QPREENLSQEV
-178 ELNEDLPQEEELS
+178 ELNEDLS
-191 QEEEHSQEVELNEEL
+191 
-206 PQEAKK
+206 QEAKK
-212 SQESLLDAELESQ
+212 SQESLLDAELQSQ
-225 EGGQKDELPQEV
+225 EGGQKDDLSQEA

-257 SEDDIPETSEDNIS
+257 SEDDISETSEDNIS
-271 QTSEDDIPETSEDDI
+271 QTSD
-286 PETSEDN
+286 
-293 ISQTSEDTISKTEE
+293 DTISKTEE

-315 MLISHLKENGSA
+315 MLISHLKKNESE
-327 AEEIERVEEA
+327 AEEIEKVEET
-337 KVKEEAEAPK
+337 KVKEEAEVPK
-347 AAEAHVEKTPAEEKI
+347 AAEAHVEKTPEEAKV
-362 VVSQSDVENKKQSE
+362 VVSQSNVENKKQPE

-385 AYASDRHHFVIPKY
+385 AYASDHHHLVIPKY
-399 VVALVCVVFVALL
+399 VVALVSVVFVALL

-462 SLDDKTDA
+462 SSDDKTDA
-470 ENAPVN
+470 ANALAN
-476 GAQANNEQTDHSQLA
+476 GAQANNEQTDHAQLA

-511 MAEKASEYLNDPRI
+511 MAEKASVYLNDPRI

-530 RIVGVEKTVTVK
+530 RIVGVEKTVTAK

-567 GCSEIKSGQ
+567 GCSEIKPGQ

>member
-32 FIATMFEVAGAGIQ
+32 FIATMFEVAGDGIQ

-108 VVNDGVDFSDIDEKF
+108 VVNDGIDFSDIDEKF
-123 ANMEREEELQL
+123 ANMEREEEELQL
-134 QKEQELQLLKGQECH
+134 QKEQECHDEKEQECH

-159 AELPQ
+159 AEQPQ
-164 KAELSQEE
+164 KEDLSQEEEQPREE

-178 ELNEDLPQEEELS
+178 ELNEDLS
-191 QEEEHSQEVELNEEL
+191 
-206 PQEAKK
+206 QEAKK
-212 SQESLLDAELESQ
+212 SQESLLDAELQSQ
-225 EGGQKDELPQEV
+225 EGGQKDDLSQEA

-257 SEDDIPETSEDNIS
+257 SEDDISETSEDNIS
-271 QTSEDDIPETSEDDI
+271 QTSD
-286 PETSEDN
+286 
-293 ISQTSEDTISKTEE
+293 DTISKTEE

-315 MLISHLKENGSA
+315 MLISHLKENKSE

-337 KVKEEAEAPK
+337 KVKEEAEVPK
-347 AAEAHVEKTPAEEKI
+347 AAEAHVEKTPAEAKV
-362 VVSQSDVENKKQSE
+362 VVSQSNVENKKQPE

-385 AYASDRHHFVIPKY
+385 AYASDHHHLVIPKY
-399 VVALVCVVFVALL
+399 VVALVSVVFVALL

-441 QPQPKPKPKV
+441 QPQPKPKPTV

-462 SLDDKTDA
+462 SSDDKTDA
-470 ENAPVN
+470 ENVLAN
-476 GAQANNEQTDHSQLA
+476 GAQANNEQTDHAQLA

-511 MAEKASEYLNDPRI
+511 MAEKASVYLNDPRI

-530 RIVGVEKTVTVK
+530 RIVGVEKTVTAK

-567 GCSEIKSGQ
+567 GCSEIKPGQ
-576 KVKIPKLEL
+576 KVKIPKLKL

>member
-1 MEGRKMSK
+1 MNK

-87 FTPDNILKEIINK
+87 FTPDNIMKEIINK

-123 ANMEREEELQL
+123 ANMEREEELLL
-134 QKEQELQLLKGQECH
+134 QKEQERH
-149 DEEVVQEEQN
+149 DDEVVLEEQN
-159 AELPQ
+159 AEQPQELDQNVRQSREEEQSQENLPD
-164 KAELSQEE
+164 AELQSQDDGEK
-172 EHSQEV
+172 
-178 ELNEDLPQEEELS
+178 NDL
-191 QEEEHSQEVELNEEL
+191 
-206 PQEAKK
+206 
-212 SQESLLDAELESQ
+212 SQESLLNEELTQ
-225 EGGQKDELPQEV
+225 ENNQKVEQPQEV
-237 NTPISEET
+237 KSPISEEN

-252 KNAEI
+252 KNV
-257 SEDDIPETSEDNIS
+257 ETSADDF
-271 QTSEDDIPETSEDDI
+271 SET
-286 PETSEDN
+286 
-293 ISQTSEDTISKTEE
+293 
-307 NGIPEEVG
+307 
-315 MLISHLKENGSA
+315 
-327 AEEIERVEEA
+327 
-337 KVKEEAEAPK
+337 
-347 AAEAHVEKTPAEEKI
+347 
-362 VVSQSDVENKKQSE
+362 
-376 YDETLDEDE
+376 
-385 AYASDRHHFVIPKY
+385 YASDRHHLVIPKY

-412 GGLCWFAFIY
+412 GGLCWFAFTY

-429 EQMEMQLKAIKP
+429 EQMEMQLKATQSQSKP
-441 QPQPKPKPKV
+441 
-451 VAPVDT
+451 VAAVPVDT

-462 SLDDKTDA
+462 SSDEKDLSAKMDVESAQT
-470 ENAPVN
+470 N
-476 GAQANNEQTDHSQLA
+476 GAQANNAQADHAQLA

-530 RIVGVEKTVTVK
+530 RIVGVEKTVTAK

-567 GCSEIKSGQ
+567 GCSEIKTGQ

>member
-32 FIATMFEVAGAGIQ
+32 FIATMFEVAGDGIQ

-108 VVNDGVDFSDIDEKF
+108 VVNDGIDFSDIDEKF
-123 ANMEREEELQL
+123 ANMEREEEELQL
-134 QKEQELQLLKGQECH
+134 QKEQECH

-159 AELPQ
+159 AEQPQ
-164 KAELSQEE
+164 KEELSQVEE
-172 EHSQEV
+172 QPREENLSQEV
-178 ELNEDLPQEEELS
+178 ELNEDLS
-191 QEEEHSQEVELNEEL
+191 
-206 PQEAKK
+206 QEAKK
-212 SQESLLDAELESQ
+212 SQESLLDAELQSQ
-225 EGGQKDELPQEV
+225 EGGQKDDLSQEA

-257 SEDDIPETSEDNIS
+257 SEDDISETSEDNIS
-271 QTSEDDIPETSEDDI
+271 QTSD
-286 PETSEDN
+286 
-293 ISQTSEDTISKTEE
+293 DTISKTEE

-315 MLISHLKENGSA
+315 MLISHLKKNESE
-327 AEEIERVEEA
+327 AEEIEKVEET
-337 KVKEEAEAPK
+337 KVKEEAEVPK
-347 AAEAHVEKTPAEEKI
+347 AAEAHVEKTPEEAKV
-362 VVSQSDVENKKQSE
+362 VVSQSNVENKKQPE

-385 AYASDRHHFVIPKY
+385 AYASDHHHLVIPKY
-399 VVALVCVVFVALL
+399 VVALVSVVFVALL

-462 SLDDKTDA
+462 SSDDKTDA
-470 ENAPVN
+470 ANALAN
-476 GAQANNEQTDHSQLA
+476 GAQANNEQTDHAQLA

-511 MAEKASEYLNDPRI
+511 MAEKVSVYLNDPRI

-530 RIVGVEKTVTVK
+530 RIVGVEKTVTAK

-567 GCSEIKSGQ
+567 GCSEIKPGQ

>member
-32 FIATMFEVAGAGIQ
+32 FIATMFEVAGDGIQ

-87 FTPDNILKEIINK
+87 FTPDNILKEIVNK

-108 VVNDGVDFSDIDEKF
+108 VVNDGIDFSDIDEKF
-123 ANMEREEELQL
+123 ANMEREEEELQL
-134 QKEQELQLLKGQECH
+134 QKEQECH
-149 DEEVVQEEQN
+149 DEEVVQEEQ
-159 AELPQ
+159 PQ
-164 KAELSQEE
+164 KEELSQEEKQPREE

-178 ELNEDLPQEEELS
+178 ELNEDLS
-191 QEEEHSQEVELNEEL
+191 QEAN
-206 PQEAKK
+206 K
-212 SQESLLDAELESQ
+212 SQESLLDAELQSQ
-225 EGGQKDELPQEV
+225 EGGQKDELSQEV

-257 SEDDIPETSEDNIS
+257 SEDDISETSEDNIS
-271 QTSEDDIPETSEDDI
+271 QTSD
-286 PETSEDN
+286 
-293 ISQTSEDTISKTEE
+293 DTISKTEE

-315 MLISHLKENGSA
+315 MLISHLKENESE

-337 KVKEEAEAPK
+337 KVKEEAEVPK
-347 AAEAHVEKTPAEEKI
+347 AAEAYVEKTPAEAKV
-362 VVSQSDVENKKQSE
+362 VVSQSNVENKKQPE

-399 VVALVCVVFVALL
+399 VVALVSVVFVALL

-462 SLDDKTDA
+462 SSDDKTDA
-470 ENAPVN
+470 ENALAN
-476 GAQANNEQTDHSQLA
+476 GAQATNEQTDHAQLA

-504 QANNAVK
+504 QANNAMK
-511 MAEKASEYLNDPRI
+511 MAEKASVYLNDPRI

-530 RIVGVEKTVTVK
+530 RIVGVEKTVTAK

-567 GCSEIKSGQ
+567 GCSEIKPGQ
-576 KVKIPKLEL
+576 KVKIPKLKL

>member
-1 MEGRKMSK
+1 MSK

-32 FIATMFEVAGAGIQ
+32 FIATMFEVAGDGIQ

-108 VVNDGVDFSDIDEKF
+108 VVNDGIDFSDIDEKF
-123 ANMEREEELQL
+123 ANMEREEEELQL
-134 QKEQELQLLKGQECH
+134 QKEQECHDEKEQECH

-159 AELPQ
+159 AEQPQ
-164 KAELSQEE
+164 K
-172 EHSQEV
+172 
-178 ELNEDLPQEEELS
+178 EELS
-191 QEEEHSQEVELNEEL
+191 QEEEQPREEEHSQKVELNENL
-206 PQEAKK
+206 SQEAKK
-212 SQESLLDAELESQ
+212 SQESLLDAELQSQ
-225 EGGQKDELPQEV
+225 EGGQKDELSQEA

-257 SEDDIPETSEDNIS
+257 SEDDISETSEDNIS
-271 QTSEDDIPETSEDDI
+271 QTSD
-286 PETSEDN
+286 
-293 ISQTSEDTISKTEE
+293 DTISKTEE

-315 MLISHLKENGSA
+315 ILISHLKENESE

-337 KVKEEAEAPK
+337 KEEAEVPK
-347 AAEAHVEKTPAEEKI
+347 AAEAHVEKTPEEAKV
-362 VVSQSDVENKKQSE
+362 VVSQSNVENKKQPE

-385 AYASDRHHFVIPKY
+385 AYASDHHHLVIPKY
-399 VVALVCVVFVALL
+399 VVALVSVVFVALL

-441 QPQPKPKPKV
+441 QPQPKPKPTV

-462 SLDDKTDA
+462 SSDDKTDA
-470 ENAPVN
+470 ENALAN
-476 GAQANNEQTDHSQLA
+476 GAQANNEQTDHAQLA

-511 MAEKASEYLNDPRI
+511 MAEKASVYLNDPRI

-530 RIVGVEKTVTVK
+530 RIVGVEKTMTAK

-567 GCSEIKSGQ
+567 GCSEIKPGQ

>member
-32 FIATMFEVAGAGIQ
+32 FIATMFEVAGDGIQ

-108 VVNDGVDFSDIDEKF
+108 VVNDGIDFSDIDEKF
-123 ANMEREEELQL
+123 ANMEREEEELQL
-134 QKEQELQLLKGQECH
+134 QKEQECH

-164 KAELSQEE
+164 KEDLSQEE
-172 EHSQEV
+172 EQPREEEHSLEV
-178 ELNEDLPQEEELS
+178 ELNEDLS
-191 QEEEHSQEVELNEEL
+191 
-206 PQEAKK
+206 QEAKK
-212 SQESLLDAELESQ
+212 SQESLLDAELQSQ
-225 EGGQKDELPQEV
+225 EGGQKDELSQEA

-245 VALSSEL
+245 VVLSSEL

-257 SEDDIPETSEDNIS
+257 SEDDISETSEDNIS
-271 QTSEDDIPETSEDDI
+271 QTSD
-286 PETSEDN
+286 
-293 ISQTSEDTISKTEE
+293 DTISKTEE

-315 MLISHLKENGSA
+315 MLISHLKENKSE
-327 AEEIERVEEA
+327 AEEIEKVEET
-337 KVKEEAEAPK
+337 KVKEEAEVPK
-347 AAEAHVEKTPAEEKI
+347 AAEAHVEKTPEEAKV
-362 VVSQSDVENKKQSE
+362 VVSQSNVENKKQPE

-385 AYASDRHHFVIPKY
+385 AYASDRHHLVIPKY
-399 VVALVCVVFVALL
+399 VVALVSVVFVALL

-441 QPQPKPKPKV
+441 QPQPKTKPTV

-462 SLDDKTDA
+462 SSDDKTDA
-470 ENAPVN
+470 ENVLAN
-476 GAQANNEQTDHSQLA
+476 GAQANNEQTDHAQLA

-511 MAEKASEYLNDPRI
+511 MAEKASVYLNDPRI

-530 RIVGVEKTVTVK
+530 RIVGVEKTVTAK

-567 GCSEIKSGQ
+567 GCSEIKPGQ

>member
-32 FIATMFEVAGAGIQ
+32 FIATMFEVAGDGIQ

-108 VVNDGVDFSDIDEKF
+108 VVNDGIDFSDIDEKF
-123 ANMEREEELQL
+123 ANMEREEEELQL
-134 QKEQELQLLKGQECH
+134 QKEQECH
-149 DEEVVQEEQN
+149 DEEVVQEEQ
-159 AELPQ
+159 PQ
-164 KAELSQEE
+164 K
-172 EHSQEV
+172 
-178 ELNEDLPQEEELS
+178 EELS
-191 QEEEHSQEVELNEEL
+191 QEEEQ
-206 PQEAKK
+206 P
-212 SQESLLDAELESQ
+212 QESLLDAELQSQ
-225 EGGQKDELPQEV
+225 EGGQKDELSQEA

-257 SEDDIPETSEDNIS
+257 SEDNISVTSEDNIS
-271 QTSEDDIPETSEDDI
+271 QTSD
-286 PETSEDN
+286 
-293 ISQTSEDTISKTEE
+293 DTISKTEE

-315 MLISHLKENGSA
+315 MLISHLKENKSE

-337 KVKEEAEAPK
+337 KVKEEAEVPK
-347 AAEAHVEKTPAEEKI
+347 AAEAHVEKTPEEAKV
-362 VVSQSDVENKKQSE
+362 VVSQSNVENKKQPE

-385 AYASDRHHFVIPKY
+385 AYASDHHHLVIPKY
-399 VVALVCVVFVALL
+399 VVALVSVVFVALL

-441 QPQPKPKPKV
+441 QPQPKPKPTV

-462 SLDDKTDA
+462 SSDDKTDA
-470 ENAPVN
+470 ENALAN
-476 GAQANNEQTDHSQLA
+476 GAQANNEQTDHAQLA

-511 MAEKASEYLNDPRI
+511 MAEKASVYLNDPRI

-530 RIVGVEKTVTVK
+530 RIVGVEKTVTAK

-567 GCSEIKSGQ
+567 GCSEIKPGQ

>member
-32 FIATMFEVAGAGIQ
+32 FIATMFEVAGDGIQ

-108 VVNDGVDFSDIDEKF
+108 VVNDGIDFSDIDEKF
-123 ANMEREEELQL
+123 ANMEREEEELQL
-134 QKEQELQLLKGQECH
+134 QKEQECH

-159 AELPQ
+159 AEQTQ
-164 KAELSQEE
+164 KEELSQGEEQPREE

-178 ELNEDLPQEEELS
+178 ELNENLS
-191 QEEEHSQEVELNEEL
+191 QEE
-206 PQEAKK
+206 KK
-212 SQESLLDAELESQ
+212 SQESLLDAELQSQ
-225 EGGQKDELPQEV
+225 EGGQKDELSREV

-257 SEDDIPETSEDNIS
+257 SEDDISETSEDNIS
-271 QTSEDDIPETSEDDI
+271 QTSD
-286 PETSEDN
+286 
-293 ISQTSEDTISKTEE
+293 DTISKTEE

-315 MLISHLKENGSA
+315 MLISHLKKNESE

-337 KVKEEAEAPK
+337 KVKEEAEVPK
-347 AAEAHVEKTPAEEKI
+347 AAEAHVEKTPAEAK
-362 VVSQSDVENKKQSE
+362 VVASQSNVEDKKQPE
-376 YDETLDEDE
+376 YAETLDEDE
-385 AYASDRHHFVIPKY
+385 AYASDHHHLVIPKY
-399 VVALVCVVFVALL
+399 VVALVSVVFVALL

-441 QPQPKPKPKV
+441 HPQPKPKPTV

-462 SLDDKTDA
+462 SSDDKTDA
-470 ENAPVN
+470 ENVLAN
-476 GAQANNEQTDHSQLA
+476 GAQANNEQTDHAQLA

-511 MAEKASEYLNDPRI
+511 MAEKASVYLNDPRI

-530 RIVGVEKTVTVK
+530 RIVGVEKTVTAK

-567 GCSEIKSGQ
+567 GCSEIKPGQ

>member
-32 FIATMFEVAGAGIQ
+32 FIATMFEVAGDGIQ

-87 FTPDNILKEIINK
+87 FTPDNILKEIVNK

-108 VVNDGVDFSDIDEKF
+108 VVNDGIDFSDIDEKF
-123 ANMEREEELQL
+123 ANMEREEEELQL
-134 QKEQELQLLKGQECH
+134 QKEQECH
-149 DEEVVQEEQN
+149 DEEVVQEEQ
-159 AELPQ
+159 PQ
-164 KAELSQEE
+164 KEELSQEEEQPREE

-178 ELNEDLPQEEELS
+178 ELNEDLS
-191 QEEEHSQEVELNEEL
+191 
-206 PQEAKK
+206 QEAKK
-212 SQESLLDAELESQ
+212 SQESLLDAELQSQ
-225 EGGQKDELPQEV
+225 EGGQKDELSQEA

-257 SEDDIPETSEDNIS
+257 SEDNISVTSEDNIS
-271 QTSEDDIPETSEDDI
+271 QTSD
-286 PETSEDN
+286 
-293 ISQTSEDTISKTEE
+293 DTISQTEE

-315 MLISHLKENGSA
+315 MLISHLKENKSE

-337 KVKEEAEAPK
+337 KVKEEAEVPK
-347 AAEAHVEKTPAEEKI
+347 AAEAHVEKTPAEAKV
-362 VVSQSDVENKKQSE
+362 VVSQSNVENKKQPE

-385 AYASDRHHFVIPKY
+385 AYASDRHHLVIPKY
-399 VVALVCVVFVALL
+399 VVALVSVVFVALL

-441 QPQPKPKPKV
+441 QPQPKPKPTV

-462 SLDDKTDA
+462 SSDDKTDA
-470 ENAPVN
+470 ENVQAN
-476 GAQANNEQTDHSQLA
+476 GAQANNEQTDHAQLA

-511 MAEKASEYLNDPRI
+511 MAEKASVYLNDPRI

-530 RIVGVEKTVTVK
+530 RIVGVEKTVTAK

-567 GCSEIKSGQ
+567 GCSEIKPGQ
-576 KVKIPKLEL
+576 KVKIPKLKL

>member
-1 MEGRKMSK
+1 MSK

-32 FIATMFEVAGAGIQ
+32 FIATMFEVAGDGIQ

-108 VVNDGVDFSDIDEKF
+108 VVNDGIDFSDIDEKF
-123 ANMEREEELQL
+123 ANMEREEEELQL
-134 QKEQELQLLKGQECH
+134 QKEQECH

-159 AELPQ
+159 AEQPQ
-164 KAELSQEE
+164 NENLS
-172 EHSQEV
+172 
-178 ELNEDLPQEEELS
+178 
-191 QEEEHSQEVELNEEL
+191 
-206 PQEAKK
+206 QEAKK
-212 SQESLLDAELESQ
+212 SQESLLDAELQSQ
-225 EGGQKDELPQEV
+225 EGGQKDELSQEA

-257 SEDDIPETSEDNIS
+257 SEDDISETSEDNIS
-271 QTSEDDIPETSEDDI
+271 QTSD
-286 PETSEDN
+286 
-293 ISQTSEDTISKTEE
+293 DTISKTEE

-315 MLISHLKENGSA
+315 MLISHLKENKSE
-327 AEEIERVEEA
+327 AEEIERVEET
-337 KVKEEAEAPK
+337 KVKEEAEVPK
-347 AAEAHVEKTPAEEKI
+347 AVEAHVEKTPEEAKV
-362 VVSQSDVENKKQSE
+362 VVSQSNVENKKQPE

-385 AYASDRHHFVIPKY
+385 AYASDHHHLVIPKY
-399 VVALVCVVFVALL
+399 VVALVSVVFVALL

-441 QPQPKPKPKV
+441 QPQPKPKQKV

-462 SLDDKTDA
+462 SSDDKTDA
-470 ENAPVN
+470 ANALAN
-476 GAQANNEQTDHSQLA
+476 GAQANNEQTDHAQLA

-511 MAEKASEYLNDPRI
+511 MAEKASVYLNDPRI

-530 RIVGVEKTVTVK
+530 RIVGVEKTVTAK
-542 SGQTLAGLSKLYLGP
+542 SGQTLAGLSKHYLGP

-567 GCSEIKSGQ
+567 GCSEIKPGQ

>member
-32 FIATMFEVAGAGIQ
+32 FIATMFEVAGDGIQ

-108 VVNDGVDFSDIDEKF
+108 VVNDGIDFSDIDEKF
-123 ANMEREEELQL
+123 ANMEREEEELQL
-134 QKEQELQLLKGQECH
+134 QKEQECH

-159 AELPQ
+159 AEQPQ
-164 KAELSQEE
+164 K
-172 EHSQEV
+172 
-178 ELNEDLPQEEELS
+178 EELS
-191 QEEEHSQEVELNEEL
+191 QEEEQ
-206 PQEAKK
+206 P
-212 SQESLLDAELESQ
+212 QESLLDAELQSQ
-225 EGGQKDELPQEV
+225 EGGQKDELSQEA

-257 SEDDIPETSEDNIS
+257 SEDDISETSEDNIS
-271 QTSEDDIPETSEDDI
+271 QTSED
-286 PETSEDN
+286 N
-293 ISQTSEDTISKTEE
+293 ISQTSDDTISKTEE

-315 MLISHLKENGSA
+315 MLISHLKENKSE

-337 KVKEEAEAPK
+337 KVKEEAEVPK
-347 AAEAHVEKTPAEEKI
+347 AAEAYVEETPAEAK
-362 VVSQSDVENKKQSE
+362 VVASQSNVENKKQPE

-385 AYASDRHHFVIPKY
+385 AYASDRHHLVIPKY
-399 VVALVCVVFVALL
+399 VVALVSVVFVALL
-412 GGLCWFAFIY
+412 GALCWFAFIY

-462 SLDDKTDA
+462 SSDDKTDA
-470 ENAPVN
+470 ENALAN
-476 GAQANNEQTDHSQLA
+476 GAQTDNEQTDHAQLA

-511 MAEKASEYLNDPRI
+511 MAEKASVYLNDPRI

-530 RIVGVEKTVTVK
+530 RIVGVEKTVTAK

-567 GCSEIKSGQ
+567 GCSEIKPGQ
-576 KVKIPKLEL
+576 KVKIPKLKL

>member
-87 FTPDNILKEIINK
+87 FTPDNILKEIVNK

-123 ANMEREEELQL
+123 ANMEREEEELRL
-134 QKEQELQLLKGQECH
+134 QKEQECH

-159 AELPQ
+159 AEQPQ
-164 KAELSQEE
+164 NEDLSQEE
-172 EHSQEV
+172 EQ
-178 ELNEDLPQEEELS
+178 P
-191 QEEEHSQEVELNEEL
+191 
-206 PQEAKK
+206 
-212 SQESLLDAELESQ
+212 QESLLDAELQSQ
-225 EGGQKDELPQEV
+225 EGGQKDELSQEA

-257 SEDDIPETSEDNIS
+257 SEDDISETSEDNIS
-271 QTSEDDIPETSEDDI
+271 QTSD
-286 PETSEDN
+286 
-293 ISQTSEDTISKTEE
+293 DTISKTEE

-315 MLISHLKENGSA
+315 MLISHLKENESE
-327 AEEIERVEEA
+327 AEERVEEA
-337 KVKEEAEAPK
+337 KVKEEAEVPK
-347 AAEAHVEKTPAEEKI
+347 AAEAHVEKTPAEAKV
-362 VVSQSDVENKKQSE
+362 VVSQSNVENKKQPE

-385 AYASDRHHFVIPKY
+385 AYASDRHHLVIPKY
-399 VVALVCVVFVALL
+399 VVALVSVVFVALL

-462 SLDDKTDA
+462 SSDDKTDA
-470 ENAPVN
+470 ENVLAN
-476 GAQANNEQTDHSQLA
+476 GAQANNEQTDHAQLA

-511 MAEKASEYLNDPRI
+511 MAEKASVYLNDPRI

-530 RIVGVEKTVTVK
+530 RIVGVEKTVTAK

-567 GCSEIKSGQ
+567 GCSEIKPGQ
-576 KVKIPKLEL
+576 KVKIPKLKL

>member
-32 FIATMFEVAGAGIQ
+32 FIATMFEVAGDGIQ

-108 VVNDGVDFSDIDEKF
+108 VVNDGIDFSDIDEKF
-123 ANMEREEELQL
+123 ANMEREEEELQL
-134 QKEQELQLLKGQECH
+134 QKEQECHDEKEQECH

-159 AELPQ
+159 AEQPQ
-164 KAELSQEE
+164 K
-172 EHSQEV
+172 
-178 ELNEDLPQEEELS
+178 EDLS
-191 QEEEHSQEVELNEEL
+191 
-206 PQEAKK
+206 QEAKK
-212 SQESLLDAELESQ
+212 SQESLLDAELQSQ

-271 QTSEDDIPETSEDDI
+271 QTSED
-286 PETSEDN
+286 
-293 ISQTSEDTISKTEE
+293 TISKTEE

-315 MLISHLKENGSA
+315 MLISHLKGNDSG

-337 KVKEEAEAPK
+337 KVKEEAEVSK
-347 AAEAHVEKTPAEEKI
+347 AAEAHVEKTPAEEKV
-362 VVSQSDVENKKQSE
+362 VVSQLNVENKKQSE

-441 QPQPKPKPKV
+441 QPQLKPQPKV

-462 SLDDKTDA
+462 SLDDKTGA
-470 ENAPVN
+470 ESAQAN
-476 GAQANNEQTDHSQLA
+476 GAQANNEQADHAQLA
-491 MKKKAKQDSIRMA
+491 MKKKAKQDSIRMV

-530 RIVGVEKTVTVK
+530 RIVGVEKTVTAK

-567 GCSEIKSGQ
+567 GCSEIKPGQ

>member
-32 FIATMFEVAGAGIQ
+32 FIATMFEVAGDGIQ

-108 VVNDGVDFSDIDEKF
+108 VVNDGIDFSDIDEKF
-123 ANMEREEELQL
+123 ANMEREEEELQL
-134 QKEQELQLLKGQECH
+134 QKEQECH

-159 AELPQ
+159 AEQPQ
-164 KAELSQEE
+164 KEELSQVEE
-172 EHSQEV
+172 QPREENLSQEV
-178 ELNEDLPQEEELS
+178 ELNEDLS
-191 QEEEHSQEVELNEEL
+191 
-206 PQEAKK
+206 QEAKK
-212 SQESLLDAELESQ
+212 SQESLLDAELQSQ
-225 EGGQKDELPQEV
+225 EGGQKDDLSQEA

-257 SEDDIPETSEDNIS
+257 SEDDISETSEDNIS
-271 QTSEDDIPETSEDDI
+271 QTSD
-286 PETSEDN
+286 
-293 ISQTSEDTISKTEE
+293 DTISKTEE

-315 MLISHLKENGSA
+315 MLISHLKKNESE
-327 AEEIERVEEA
+327 AEEIEKVEET
-337 KVKEEAEAPK
+337 KVKEEAEVPK
-347 AAEAHVEKTPAEEKI
+347 AAEAHVEKTPEEAKV
-362 VVSQSDVENKKQSE
+362 VVSQSNVENKKQPE

-385 AYASDRHHFVIPKY
+385 AYASDHHHLVIPKY
-399 VVALVCVVFVALL
+399 VVALVSVVFVALL

-441 QPQPKPKPKV
+441 QPQPKPKPTV

-462 SLDDKTDA
+462 SSDDKTDA
-470 ENAPVN
+470 ENALAN
-476 GAQANNEQTDHSQLA
+476 GAQANNEQTDHAQLA

-511 MAEKASEYLNDPRI
+511 MAEKASVYLNDPRI

-530 RIVGVEKTVTVK
+530 RIVGVEKIVTAK

-567 GCSEIKSGQ
+567 GCSEIKPGQ

>member
-32 FIATMFEVAGAGIQ
+32 FIATMFEVAGDGIQ

-87 FTPDNILKEIINK
+87 FTPDNILKEIVNK

-108 VVNDGVDFSDIDEKF
+108 VVNDGIDFSDIDEKF
-123 ANMEREEELQL
+123 ANMEREEEELQL
-134 QKEQELQLLKGQECH
+134 QKEQECH

-159 AELPQ
+159 AEQPQ
-164 KAELSQEE
+164 K
-172 EHSQEV
+172 
-178 ELNEDLPQEEELS
+178 EELS
-191 QEEEHSQEVELNEEL
+191 QEEEQPREEEYSQKVELNENL
-206 PQEAKK
+206 SQEAKK
-212 SQESLLDAELESQ
+212 SQESLLDAELQSQ
-225 EGGQKDELPQEV
+225 EGGQKDELSQEA
-237 NTPISEET
+237 NTPISEEM

-257 SEDDIPETSEDNIS
+257 SEDDISETSEDNIS
-271 QTSEDDIPETSEDDI
+271 QTSD
-286 PETSEDN
+286 
-293 ISQTSEDTISKTEE
+293 DTISKTEE

-315 MLISHLKENGSA
+315 MLISHLKENKSE

-337 KVKEEAEAPK
+337 KVKEEAEVPK
-347 AAEAHVEKTPAEEKI
+347 AAEAHVEKTPEEAKV
-362 VVSQSDVENKKQSE
+362 VVSQSNVVNKKQPE

-385 AYASDRHHFVIPKY
+385 AYASDRHHLVIPKY
-399 VVALVCVVFVALL
+399 VVALVSVVFVALL

-462 SLDDKTDA
+462 SSDDKTDA
-470 ENAPVN
+470 ENVLAN
-476 GAQANNEQTDHSQLA
+476 GAQTNNEQTDHAQLA

-511 MAEKASEYLNDPRI
+511 MAEKASVYLNDPRI

-530 RIVGVEKTVTVK
+530 RIVGVEKTVTAK

-567 GCSEIKSGQ
+567 GCSEIKPGQ
-576 KVKIPKLEL
+576 KVKIPKLKL

>member
-1 MEGRKMSK
+1 MSK

-32 FIATMFEVAGAGIQ
+32 FIATMFEVAGDGIQ

-108 VVNDGVDFSDIDEKF
+108 VVNDGIDFSDIDEKF

-134 QKEQELQLLKGQECH
+134 QKEQECH

-159 AELPQ
+159 AEQPQ
-164 KAELSQEE
+164 KEELFQEEEQPREE

-178 ELNEDLPQEEELS
+178 ELNENLS
-191 QEEEHSQEVELNEEL
+191 
-206 PQEAKK
+206 QEAKK
-212 SQESLLDAELESQ
+212 SQESLLDAELQSQ
-225 EGGQKDELPQEV
+225 EGGQKDELSQEV

-257 SEDDIPETSEDNIS
+257 SEDDISETSEDNIS
-271 QTSEDDIPETSEDDI
+271 QTSD
-286 PETSEDN
+286 
-293 ISQTSEDTISKTEE
+293 DTISKTEE

-315 MLISHLKENGSA
+315 MLISHLKKNESE

-337 KVKEEAEAPK
+337 KVKEEAEVPK
-347 AAEAHVEKTPAEEKI
+347 AAEVHVEKTPEEAKV
-362 VVSQSDVENKKQSE
+362 VVSQSNVENKKQPE

-385 AYASDRHHFVIPKY
+385 AYASDHHHLVIPKY
-399 VVALVCVVFVALL
+399 VVALVSVVFVALL

-441 QPQPKPKPKV
+441 QPQPKPKPMV

-462 SLDDKTDA
+462 SSDDKTDA
-470 ENAPVN
+470 ENVLAN
-476 GAQANNEQTDHSQLA
+476 GAQANNEQTDHAQLA

-511 MAEKASEYLNDPRI
+511 MAEKASVYLNDPRI

-530 RIVGVEKTVTVK
+530 RIVGVEKTVTAK

-567 GCSEIKSGQ
+567 GCSEIKPGQ

>member
-32 FIATMFEVAGAGIQ
+32 FIATMFEVAGDGIQ

-108 VVNDGVDFSDIDEKF
+108 VVNDGIDFSDIDEKF
-123 ANMEREEELQL
+123 ANMEREEEELQL
-134 QKEQELQLLKGQECH
+134 QKEQECHDEKEQECH

-159 AELPQ
+159 AEQPQ
-164 KAELSQEE
+164 K
-172 EHSQEV
+172 
-178 ELNEDLPQEEELS
+178 EDLS
-191 QEEEHSQEVELNEEL
+191 
-206 PQEAKK
+206 QEAKK
-212 SQESLLDAELESQ
+212 SQESLLDAELQSQ
-225 EGGQKDELPQEV
+225 EGGQKDELSQEV

-257 SEDDIPETSEDNIS
+257 SEDDISETSEDNIS
-271 QTSEDDIPETSEDDI
+271 QTSD
-286 PETSEDN
+286 
-293 ISQTSEDTISKTEE
+293 DTISKTEE

-315 MLISHLKENGSA
+315 MLISHLKENESE

-337 KVKEEAEAPK
+337 KVKEEAEVPK
-347 AAEAHVEKTPAEEKI
+347 AAEAHVEKTPAEAKV
-362 VVSQSDVENKKQSE
+362 VVSQSNVENKKQPE

-385 AYASDRHHFVIPKY
+385 AYASDHHHLVIPKY
-399 VVALVCVVFVALL
+399 VVALVSVVFVALL

-441 QPQPKPKPKV
+441 QPQPKPKPTV

-462 SLDDKTDA
+462 SSDDKTDA
-470 ENAPVN
+470 ENALVN
-476 GAQANNEQTDHSQLA
+476 GAQANNEQTDHAQLA

-511 MAEKASEYLNDPRI
+511 MAEKASVYLNDPRI

-530 RIVGVEKTVTVK
+530 RIVGVEKTVTAK

-567 GCSEIKSGQ
+567 GCSEIKPGQ

>member
-1 MEGRKMSK
+1 MSK

-32 FIATMFEVAGAGIQ
+32 FIATMFEVAGDGIQ

-108 VVNDGVDFSDIDEKF
+108 VVNDGIDFSDIDEKF
-123 ANMEREEELQL
+123 ANMEREEEELQL
-134 QKEQELQLLKGQECH
+134 QKEQECH

-159 AELPQ
+159 AEQPQ
-164 KAELSQEE
+164 
-172 EHSQEV
+172 
-178 ELNEDLPQEEELS
+178 NEDLS
-191 QEEEHSQEVELNEEL
+191 
-206 PQEAKK
+206 QEAKK
-212 SQESLLDAELESQ
+212 SQESLLDAELQSQ
-225 EGGQKDELPQEV
+225 EGGQKDELSQEV

-257 SEDDIPETSEDNIS
+257 SEDDISETSEDNIS
-271 QTSEDDIPETSEDDI
+271 QTSD
-286 PETSEDN
+286 
-293 ISQTSEDTISKTEE
+293 DTISKTEE

-315 MLISHLKENGSA
+315 MLISHLKENKSE

-337 KVKEEAEAPK
+337 KVKEEAEVPK
-347 AAEAHVEKTPAEEKI
+347 AAEAHVEKTPAEAKV
-362 VVSQSDVENKKQSE
+362 VVSQSNVENKKQPE

-385 AYASDRHHFVIPKY
+385 AYASDQHHLVIPKY
-399 VVALVCVVFVALL
+399 VVALVSVVFVALL

-441 QPQPKPKPKV
+441 QPQPKTKPTV

-462 SLDDKTDA
+462 SSDDKTDA
-470 ENAPVN
+470 ENVLAN
-476 GAQANNEQTDHSQLA
+476 GAQANNEQTDHAQLA

-511 MAEKASEYLNDPRI
+511 MAEKASVYLNDPRI

-530 RIVGVEKTVTVK
+530 RIVGVEKTVTAK
-542 SGQTLAGLSKLYLGP
+542 SGQTLAGLSKHYLGP

-567 GCSEIKSGQ
+567 GCSEIKPGQ